1 MRFDKLDLNLLVTL
15 DALIELKSVSS
26 TAEHLN
32 LTQSAVS
39 GALKRLREYFNDELL
54 ARDGRSMVLT
64 GKAQQLAPAI
74 RAILLQVRST
84 ITNPSEFDPATAVRC
99 FTLGCSDYVAMIVGH
114 DLALQVQNEAPGISF
129 KFLPPDI
136 SALEMFER
144 GDIDL
149 LIVAESFARPE
160 HPRRVLFE
168 DDARAVCWA
177 GNPTIGDR
185 ITLDQFLDMGHVCAE
200 FRGVSHPSVYEKQL
214 AEMGIH
220 RRIEVS
226 VASFA
231 MVPFAL
237 VGSRHMGV
245 MHRRHAERFAR
256 MLPLKVLPLPLA
268 LKPVIEIAQ
277 WHRHRTSDPGLE
289 WLLSRLER
297 VLHTMDVH
305 AA

>member
-1 MRFDKLDLNLLVTL
+1 MAAVVPPPGIAHLWVASHVVFRLRCTHPRSWESGPMRFDKLDLNLLVTL

-129 KFLPPDI
+129 KFLPLI
-136 SALEMFER
+136 SARWRCSSE
-144 GDIDL
+144 
-149 LIVAESFARPE
+149 A
-160 HPRRVLFE
+160 
-168 DDARAVCWA
+168 
-177 GNPTIGDR
+177 
-185 ITLDQFLDMGHVCAE
+185 
-200 FRGVSHPSVYEKQL
+200 
-214 AEMGIH
+214 
-220 RRIEVS
+220 
-226 VASFA
+226 
-231 MVPFAL
+231 
-237 VGSRHMGV
+237 
-245 MHRRHAERFAR
+245 
-256 MLPLKVLPLPLA
+256 
-268 LKPVIEIAQ
+268 
-277 WHRHRTSDPGLE
+277 TSIF
-289 WLLSRLER
+289 
-297 VLHTMDVH
+297 
-305 AA
+305 